1 MINENIFR
9 VLQTSA
15 AYFAD
20 ISATALP
27 LRRYITYVGL
37 EASETTQKSFL
48 SVQNIIEAIPVFTD
62 LAIKDLKNDMV
73 LPRWNYGIARP
84 SYYTTRL
91 KLQDCLS
98 DVPPIVAQAYRT
110 RSRII
115 DIDSWEGDRWSQA

>member
-1 MINENIFR
+1 MMNQNIFR

-27 LRRYITYVGL
+27 LRRYIIYVGL
-37 EASETTQKSFL
+37 EASETTQKSFH

-62 LAIKDLKNDMV
+62 LGIKDLKNDMV
-73 LPRWNYGIARP
+73 LPKWNYGIARP
-84 SYYTTRL
+84 SYYTTKL

-98 DVPPIVAQAYRT
+98 DVPPIIAQAQRNRFPLLQT
-110 RSRII
+110 NILV
-115 DIDSWEGDRWSQA
+115 E